1 MLRRAGIEL
10 PEPRQNF
17 KPQVV
22 PCGGV
27 RVRVRVV
34 FDMRDVVS
42 ARIGDELF
50 SRLLQKRAD
59 DVTLPGPHAAKT
71 AQICPADEVQEHCF
85 RIVI

>member
-27 RVRVRVV
+27 RVRVRMV

-42 ARIGDELF
+42 ARIGDKLF
-50 SRLLQKRAD
+50 TRLLQKRAD
-59 DVTLPGPHAAKT
+59 DVALPGPHAAKT
-71 AQICPADEVQEHCF
+71 AQIRAADEVQEHCF

>member
-10 PEPRQNF
+10 SEPRQNF

-27 RVRVRVV
+27 RVRVRVIL
-34 FDMRDVVS
+34 DMRDVVS

-59 DVTLPGPHAAKT
+59 NVALLEPHTTQA
-71 AQICPADEVQEHCF
+71 AQIRPADEV
-85 RIVI
+85 

>member
-27 RVRVRVV
+27 RVRVRVIL
-34 FDMRDVVS
+34 DMRDVVS
-42 ARIGDELF
+42 ARIGNELF
-50 SRLLQKRAD
+50 SRLL
-59 DVTLPGPHAAKT
+59 
-71 AQICPADEVQEHCF
+71 
-85 RIVI
+85 

>member
-27 RVRVRVV
+27 RVRVRVIL
-34 FDMRDVVS
+34 DMRDVVS

-50 SRLLQKRAD
+50 SRLLNES
-59 DVTLPGPHAAKT
+59 VVFNENILPRGSALLAYG
-71 AQICPADEVQEHCF
+71 AMQWLEDRQ
-85 RIVI
+85 

>member
-17 KPQVV
+17 KPQIVS
-22 PCGGV
+22 CGGV
-27 RVRVRVV
+27 RVRVRVIL
-34 FDMRDVVS
+34 DMRDVVS

-50 SRLLQKRAD
+50 SRLPQKRAD

>member
-27 RVRVRVV
+27 RVRVRVIL
-34 FDMRDVVS
+34 DMRDVVS
-42 ARIGDELF
+42 ARIGDKLF
-50 SRLLQKRAD
+50 TRLLQKRAGN
-59 DVTLPGPHAAKT
+59 VALLWAHAAQA